1 MHKIENAVDEYDD
14 DTSNLI
20 GYQKIT
26 GHMTFEFKMGKNLG
40 HKDRFVANGHKTET
54 PISINYR
61 KVMPWNSVRMFLTIA
76 FINGIYGLAAKVES
90 ADLSAPCCEQ
100 VWMSA
105 RPEFGN
111 QMRARPE
118 FVINEGKL
126 LVIRK
131 TLYSLKCS
139 GAAFRSFLA

>member
-61 KVMPWNSVRMFLTIA
+61 TVMPWNSDRMFLTIA
-76 FINGIYGLAAKVES
+76 SINGIYGLAAKVENT
-90 ADLSAPCCEQ
+90 DLSAPCCEQ
-100 VWMSA
+100 VWIRT

-111 QMRARPE
+111 QIRARPE
-118 FVINEGKL
+118 FVIHEGKV

-131 TLYSLKCS
+131 TLYGLKCS
-139 GAAFRSFLA
+139 GDAF